1 MALIPSL
8 LPWVKGSSIAAAA
21 ARIQS
26 LTQELP
32 CATGVATKKKK
43 KKKKK
48 KKSARKAGYVQRTA
62 FGIRRARVQGP
73 TMLCSYIRKNDIV
86 KLPRSI
92 SLLLRWRRLTAA
104 ACGRE

>member
-21 ARIQS
+21 AWIQS

-43 KKKKK
+43 KRKKDKEKK
-48 KKSARKAGYVQRTA
+48 AMLRGQPLESEGLGFKAQ
-62 FGIRRARVQGP
+62 
-73 TMLCSYIRKNDIV
+73 LCF
-86 KLPRSI
+86 
-92 SLLLRWRRLTAA
+92 AA
-104 ACGRE
+104 V